1 MQGNGTPAKESRQED
16 ALRGVFFCL
25 IHLSVNVSLAA
36 HLLPSPPPQRERR
49 LERGNGT
56 EEGKEN
62 DMDFEEVLERRRSI
76 RFSRRRCVRALHS
89 TILCSNVVDFGKEY
103 SHDREKQE
111 PRTRPRRVERLLPLG
126 LLAFGVYESD
136 DGLSRVRSTA
146 TASS

>member
-1 MQGNGTPAKESRQED
+1 MQK
-16 ALRGVFFCL
+16 
-25 IHLSVNVSLAA
+25 
-36 HLLPSPPPQRERR
+36 SPPPQRERR

-76 RFSRRRCVRALHS
+76 RFSRRCCVRALHS

-103 SHDREKQE
+103 SHDGEKQE

>member
-1 MQGNGTPAKESRQED
+1 MY
-16 ALRGVFFCL
+16 
-25 IHLSVNVSLAA
+25 HLPRTSYQM
-36 HLLPSPPPQRERR
+36 SPPPQRERR

-76 RFSRRRCVRALHS
+76 RFSRRRRVRALHS

>member
-1 MQGNGTPAKESRQED
+1 M
-16 ALRGVFFCL
+16 
-25 IHLSVNVSLAA
+25 
-36 HLLPSPPPQRERR
+36 SPPPQRERR

-76 RFSRRRCVRALHS
+76 RFSRRRRVRALHS